1 MEIYNYTVNV
11 VSLSSNVHNYIYYG
25 VKNYNINIET
35 RVKIQYHAHIHE
47 CLHKYVVYV
56 KMPTRALL

>member
-11 VSLSSNVHNYIYYG
+11 VSLSSNVHYG

-35 RVKIQYHAHIHE
+35 RVKILYHAHIHVYVHE

-56 KMPTRALL
+56 KMPTRAL